1 MKRYRVV
8 AIFFALWGILSFPGL
23 TGYGQVGK
31 GSGDAVGSG
40 DVFYVVPLGVKG
52 GLDESNLSAYLV
64 AARGNYDYV
73 CLDAGTLR
81 FGLKKATDS
90 GLFDEAYGFQG
101 QNPGHGRDRPT
112 ADFVMRHFIRAYL
125 ISHPHLDH
133 IAGLIINSPE
143 DSAKNIYGLSF
154 CLEVLRDHYFTWKT
168 WANFADQGDRPA
180 LGKYHYVPLTVG
192 QETAIAHTALFVTA
206 FPLSHSKPNQSTAFL
221 LRSGDAFLLYLGDT
235 GSDELEESDKLHQ
248 LWKSVAPLIRAGK
261 LKAIFI
267 EVSFPNAQP
276 EKSLFGHLT
285 PRLLVRELNKLDSLA
300 GKGSLKGFPI
310 VVTHIKPSGDQ
321 EASIKKELAAENP
334 LEVQWIFPEQA
345 KALSF

>member
-1 MKRYRVV
+1 MKRYRSGT
-8 AIFFALWGILSFPGL
+8 IFFALSLWSMLSFSGL
-23 TGYGQVGK
+23 AGYGQTGK
-31 GSGDAVGSG
+31 GSRDA
-40 DVFYVVPLGVKG
+40 FYVVPLGVKG

-64 AARGNYDYV
+64 AAKGNYDYI

-81 FGLKKATDS
+81 FGLKKAVDS
-90 GLFDEAYGFQG
+90 GLFDEAAGLQG
-101 QNPGHGRDRPT
+101 QNPGHGPRDKPT
-112 ADFVMRHFIRAYL
+112 ADFVMRHFIRGYL

-133 IAGLIINSPE
+133 IAGLVINSPD

-180 LGKYHYVPLTVG
+180 LGKYHYVPLTAG
-192 QETAIAHTALFVTA
+192 QETAIAHTSLFVTA

-221 LRSGDAFLLYLGDT
+221 LRSEDAYVLYLGDT
-235 GSDELEESDKLHQ
+235 GADQLEESDKLHR
-248 LWKSVAPLIRAGK
+248 LWTSVAPLIRVGK
-261 LKAIFI
+261 LRAIFI
-267 EVSFPNAQP
+267 EVSFPNTQP

-285 PRLLVRELNKLDSLA
+285 PRLLVRELTTLDSLA

-310 VVTHIKPSGDQ
+310 VVTHMKPSGDQ
-321 EASIKKELAAENP
+321 EASIKKELAAGNP
-334 LEVQWIFPEQA
+334 LDVQWIFPEQA